1 VHYISISLYRKM
13 IDQALSEGLS
23 KGDLQAN
30 AFQVDG
36 LEDIQAIPADQF
48 FSLHEYLD
56 DTLGPGF
63 AARVGQKMKIDD
75 YGVLGLSWRTC
86 SWAGEIFDRSERY
99 FRLLSDTYLF
109 KVERGADLSQ
119 IYLYREPH
127 RRGIGLSN
135 EATFSA
141 SVVVLRAMTETGIS
155 PVSVSFQHGSPTV
168 LDSHREAFQCPV
180 LFDHP
185 YNILTYRTE
194 DLERRTAKA
203 DASINAFLVE
213 RVAEETDGLELYA
226 HKIVADVECLIR
238 DALASGIPNIGELG
252 KHMGVSARTL
262 TRRLSENGFTFREL
276 VRKNQQR
283 IASELLRQSDSSVAE
298 VAFQTGFSEQSAFN
312 RAFKRWTGMSP
323 LEYRKGGDL

>member
-23 KGDLQAN
+23 KEMLRAN
-30 AFQVDG
+30 SFPVDG
-36 LEDIQAIPADQF
+36 LGDIQAVPAEQF
-48 FSLHEYLD
+48 FGLHEYLD

-63 AARVGQKMKIDD
+63 AARVGQAMKIDD

-109 KVERGADLSQ
+109 KVERGPERSQ
-119 IYLYREPH
+119 IYLYREPL

-141 SVVVLRAMTETGIS
+141 AVVVLRAMTETGIS
-155 PVSVSFQHGSPTV
+155 PVSVSFQHGPPMV
-168 LDSHREAFQCPV
+168 LDSHRAAFKCPV
-180 LFDHP
+180 LFNQP

-194 DLERRTAKA
+194 DLETRTAKA
-203 DASINAFLVE
+203 DASINAFLME
-213 RVAEETDGLELYA
+213 RVAEETDGLELHA
-226 HKIVADVECLIR
+226 HKIVADVEYLIQY
-238 DALASGIPNIGELG
+238 ALPSGIPSISDLG
-252 KHMGVSARTL
+252 KHMGMSARTL
-262 TRRLSENGFTFREL
+262 TRRLSEHGFTFRDL
-276 VRKNQQR
+276 VQKNQQR
-283 IASELLRQSDSSVAE
+283 IATELLRQSDSSVAE

-312 RAFKRWTGMSP
+312 RAFKRWTGVSP
-323 LEYRKGGDL
+323 LEYRKSGSL

>member
-1 VHYISISLYRKM
+1 M

-23 KGDLQAN
+23 KEALRAN
-30 AFQVDG
+30 AFPVDG
-36 LEDIQAIPADQF
+36 LEDIQAVPADQF
-48 FSLHEYLD
+48 FSLHEHLD

-63 AARVGQKMKIDD
+63 AARVGQAMKIDD

-109 KVERGADLSQ
+109 NVVQGTDQSQ
-119 IYLYREPH
+119 IYLYREAN
-127 RRGIGLSN
+127 RRGVGLSN

-141 SVVVLRAMTETGIS
+141 AVVVLRAMTETGIS
-155 PVSVSFQHGSPTV
+155 PVSVSFQHGPPAS
-168 LDSHREAFQCPV
+168 LDSHREAFQCPI
-180 LFDHP
+180 LFDQP

-194 DLERRTAKA
+194 DLNLRTAKA

-213 RVAEETDGLELYA
+213 RVAEETEGLELYA
-226 HKIVADVECLIR
+226 HKIVADVEHLIQ
-238 DALASGIPNIGELG
+238 DALPSGFPSIADLG
-252 KHMGVSARTL
+252 KHMGMSARTL
-262 TRRLSENGFTFREL
+262 TRRLSEHGFTFRDL
-276 VRKNQQR
+276 VQKNQQR